1 MFGFV
6 VGLACLWGLVRV
18 IRGGRC
24 YGGACGGGWRS
35 RRWGGPPWKRGWD
48 DDRGGFW
55 LRGVF
60 ERLDTS
66 PGQEKEIKKAV
77 NEVKDAASAL
87 KDDLHATRQD
97 VANAFK
103 SDSFDA
109 DSMAELLTRHD
120 GKLDELRRAVV
131 GGLARIHAALDEE
144 QRQELAR
151 VLSRRGRWHGGPYRS
166 HA

>member
-6 VGLACLWGLVRV
+6 IGLACLYGLVRV

-24 YGGACGGGWRS
+24 YGGGTCGGGWRS

-48 DDRGGFW
+48 GDRGGFW

-60 ERLDTS
+60 EHLDTT
-66 PGQEKEIKKAV
+66 PGQEKEIKRAV

-87 KDDLHATRQD
+87 KDDLQATRRD
-97 VANAFK
+97 VASALE

-109 DSMAELLTRHD
+109 DAMAELLTRHD
-120 GKLDELRRAVV
+120 DKLDELRRAMV

-144 QRQELAR
+144 QRKELAR
-151 VLSRRGRWHGGPYRS
+151 FLQRRRWHGGPYRT